1 MSNIINND
9 VSKNQKGEGSKVG
22 NKPKNI
28 SQPNIKINDKNKTNQ
43 NVINIPFTQEDDINM
58 EQEQNNCLY
67 GNQQLQC
74 QEKINIQLF
83 MRRQKNYSDTFKNC
97 YNTMKDYLKN
107 PFQSK
112 GNFLWTLECFCSMV
126 DLWNNDYPDYE
137 PHLSKEFNKEKIKL
151 EIKNYEMQLQTNKNY
166 DSKLF
171 NKFYHLVNNE
181 KQNHEDENVILSHFP
196 DVKPNE
202 TNVMSNATNLINL
215 KRKVDNDNEREEFY
229 GFPNFDV
236 DPKLKHL
243 RSKK

>member
-107 PFQSK
+107 PFQLK
-112 GNFLWTLECFCSMV
+112 GNFLWTLE
-126 DLWNNDYPDYE
+126 
-137 PHLSKEFNKEKIKL
+137 
-151 EIKNYEMQLQTNKNY
+151 
-166 DSKLF
+166 
-171 NKFYHLVNNE
+171 
-181 KQNHEDENVILSHFP
+181 
-196 DVKPNE
+196 
-202 TNVMSNATNLINL
+202 
-215 KRKVDNDNEREEFY
+215 
-229 GFPNFDV
+229 
-236 DPKLKHL
+236 
-243 RSKK
+243 